1 MKKYIYLLLFLL
13 LPTAYLSAQS
23 SAMINGLWK
32 GTFIRQDNVRLPFLF
47 NLMQDSNGELTLYL
61 NNGAEKIRAEKTV
74 MRNDSI
80 IFHLA
85 YFDTELKMKVDSPE
99 KLSGNWVDNSRE
111 KMSMPFE
118 AIRIQETALISPT
131 TLSVKWELL
140 FRPGAPNAF
149 PGILSISLSEDKSL
163 STSLRAPSG
172 DYRFMVTEITGDSLS
187 LYKFD
192 GIVSYLLTARIKGDS
207 LVDGKMY
214 SGTTYQTDWKGF
226 RNESATLPDAFER
239 TKVLSQEFL
248 KLTLRDIK
256 GDTVVL
262 ERKDFVGKIT
272 LLPIM
277 GTWCPNC
284 LDESKSISQYM
295 KDHPEIPIQVFG
307 LCFERPKE
315 WDKIDLLLNKYTRM
329 LQLPFPLYY
338 AGYADAATASKTF
351 PMLDGIKAFPTL
363 IIIDKTGQIR
373 KVITGFDGPA
383 TGQAYID
390 HQQRFDALMQQLSQ
404 E

>member
-85 YFDTELKMKVDSPE
+85 YFDTELKMKMDSPE

-131 TLSVKWELL
+131 TLSGKWELL

-149 PGILSISLSEDKSL
+149 PGILSIGISEDKSL